1 MYPLGFLIRKSL
13 AMKKITKT
21 LLRKVIKD
29 VCPDPRT
36 PGPFQVIADVGNVGY
51 YEQRAVEALRSQDR
65 ILAIQLLILAEA
77 TDSGGPSG
85 SVEERPAKR
94 KGSSSVDHYCEA

>member
-1 MYPLGFLIRKSL
+1 MFHLDFLIRMFL

-29 VCPDPRT
+29 VCPDPRI

-65 ILAIQLLILAEA
+65 ILAIQLLILAQA
-77 TDSGGPSG
+77 IDSGGNSG
-85 SVEERPAKR
+85 SVEGRTSNHSGTSA
-94 KGSSSVDHYCEA
+94 DHYCEA